1 MNFAIVHYQN
11 RIDYLK
17 YRDQVSNAKKQV
29 NNKNLIAKAARKM
42 RKAQSGA

>member
-1 MNFAIVHYQN
+1 MDFAIIRYQN

-29 NNKNLIAKAARKM
+29 NNKNLIAKTARKM
-42 RKAQSGA
+42 RKAQSGT

>member
-1 MNFAIVHYQN
+1 MNLAIVHYQN
-11 RIDYLK
+11 RIDYLT

-42 RKAQSGA
+42 RKAQSGT

>member
-1 MNFAIVHYQN
+1 MNLAIVHYQN

-29 NNKNLIAKAARKM
+29 NNKNLIAKAMRKM
-42 RKAQSGA
+42 RRAQSNM

>member
-1 MNFAIVHYQN
+1 MDFAIVYYQN

-42 RKAQSGA
+42 RKAQSGT

>member
-1 MNFAIVHYQN
+1 MDFAIIRYQN

-29 NNKNLIAKAARKM
+29 NNKNLIAKAVRKM
-42 RKAQSGA
+42 RRAQSSM

>member
-1 MNFAIVHYQN
+1 MNLAIVYYQN

-29 NNKNLIAKAARKM
+29 NNKNLIAKAVRKM
-42 RKAQSGA
+42 RRAQSSM